1 MTKQN
6 RNIVLLLLFIGVIVV
21 LRLSGVGEVL
31 TLESLQ
37 QRRDELAAAVR
48 ERYTLSI
55 ALYILAYIAV
65 VAFSSPGATV
75 MTLAGRLVFGTIATV
90 LAVNVAATAGAV
102 LAFLSARYRLG
113 ESLQERYR
121 EQLARFNAEIERN
134 GPRYL
139 LTLRLL
145 PVFPFF
151 LVNFLSGL
159 TRVPLATF
167 IWTTSLGI
175 IPGSAVYAFAGG
187 QLETVHDIGDVL
199 SARVLLAFG
208 SLALFTL
215 TPAIISRF
223 RRGSSSPPSS

>member
-6 RNIVLLLLFIGVIVV
+6 WNIVLLLLFIGAIVL
-21 LRLSGVGEVL
+21 LRLSGVGDVL

-48 ERYTLSI
+48 ERYALSL

-65 VAFSSPGATV
+65 VALSIPGATV
-75 MTLAGRLVFGTIATV
+75 MTLAGGLVFGTLVTV
-90 LAVNVAATAGAV
+90 LAVNAAATAGAV
-102 LAFLSARYRLG
+102 LAFLSARYLLG

-121 EQLARFNAEIERN
+121 EQLARFNTEIERN

-139 LTLRLL
+139 LTLRLI

-159 TRVPLATF
+159 TRVPFATF
-167 IWTTSLGI
+167 VWTTSLGI

-187 QLETVHDIGDVL
+187 QLETVHSIGDVL
-199 SARVLLAFG
+199 STRALLAFG

-215 TPAIISRF
+215 APAIISKF
-223 RRGSSSPPSS
+223 RRGPSPPPSS